1 MLQQLKDA
9 DEFFSL
15 LSPRLIFVL
24 KNKNIYDTIKHKV
37 WKGDIFMK
45 KIVYIE
51 GMMCEGCA
59 KTMKEAFEKM
69 IGVESCKINL
79 KNKCATLKLEGN
91 IIDTALTDCVERAG
105 FKPIEV
111 KVKKGLF

>member
-1 MLQQLKDA
+1 
-9 DEFFSL
+9 
-15 LSPRLIFVL
+15 
-24 KNKNIYDTIKHKV
+24 
-37 WKGDIFMK
+37 MK

-59 KTMKEAFEKM
+59 KSMKEAFEKM
-69 IGVESCKINL
+69 VGVSNCKIDL

-91 IIDTALTDCVERAG
+91 VVDKALMDCVTLAG
-105 FKPIEV
+105 FTPVEV

>member
-1 MLQQLKDA
+1 
-9 DEFFSL
+9 
-15 LSPRLIFVL
+15 
-24 KNKNIYDTIKHKV
+24 
-37 WKGDIFMK
+37 MK

-69 IGVESCKINL
+69 VGVENCKIDL
-79 KNKCATLKLEGN
+79 AKKCAVLKLEGN
-91 IIDTALTDCVERAG
+91 VVDKALTDCVLLAG

-111 KVKKGLF
+111 KIKKGLF

>member
-1 MLQQLKDA
+1 
-9 DEFFSL
+9 
-15 LSPRLIFVL
+15 
-24 KNKNIYDTIKHKV
+24 
-37 WKGDIFMK
+37 MK
-45 KIVYIE
+45 KIVYVE

-59 KTMKEAFEKM
+59 KSMKEAFEKM
-69 IGVESCKINL
+69 VGVESCKIDL

-91 IIDTALTDCVERAG
+91 VVDKALMDCVELAG